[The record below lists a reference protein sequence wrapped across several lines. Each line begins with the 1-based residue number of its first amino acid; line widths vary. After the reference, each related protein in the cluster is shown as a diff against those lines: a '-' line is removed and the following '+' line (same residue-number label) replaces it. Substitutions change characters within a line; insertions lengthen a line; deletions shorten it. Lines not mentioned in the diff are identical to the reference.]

1 MQEYITMTIKQINKQ
16 LDKIQKELITH
27 LSHTNIEYVDLLAYH
42 QKVQN
47 LKTKKDYV
55 YLQEL

>member
-1 MQEYITMTIKQINKQ
+1 MTIKQINKQ
-16 LDKIQKELITH
+16 LDKIQKELLTH
-27 LSHTNIEYVDLLAYH
+27 LSHTHIEYVDLLAYH

-47 LKTKKDYV
+47 LKTKKDYL